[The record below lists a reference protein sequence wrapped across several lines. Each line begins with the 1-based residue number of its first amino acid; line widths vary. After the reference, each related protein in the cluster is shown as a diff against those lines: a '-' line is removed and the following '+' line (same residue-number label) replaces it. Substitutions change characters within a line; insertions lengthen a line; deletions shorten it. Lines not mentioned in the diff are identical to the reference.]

1 MSSDLDL
8 EALLAPLDA
17 AAPCGSNLEYDA
29 AFVALTDA
37 GRARQ
42 EQEYG
47 DTRIEGQGP
56 DWSTVWDLALALW
69 SRTRDLRVAVWLA
82 RCATHRSGL
91 VGATVGLQLIHGLLE
106 RFWESVHPQ
115 LDADDHDDPTE
126 RLNALAPLGHY
137 AEFLADLRA
146 VTLNTG
152 RGLKPMRLRDVELAI
167 GHVEPAQGEE
177 VPPEESLRAGLQAIV
192 TAEPSI
198 AESLKAGHAAARGI
212 VDLVDAHTGSALG
225 PDLAPLVKLLRLLA
239 QAVTPPSAAGTATA
253 DRDPRQAAYPAV
265 PSAGSPAASSTNS
278 AEPEARA
285 WPVASPAAGA
295 LRSRQDA
302 VDALER
308 VCAWIESHEPSN
320 PAPLFIRRAQR
331 LMSKSFIEIIQDLT
345 PDAEAEV
352 RRLAGIVSQ

>member
-1 MSSDLDL
+1 MSSELDL

-29 AFVALTDA
+29 DFIALTDA
-37 GRARQ
+37 GRARE

-47 DTRIEGQGP
+47 ETRIVGQGP
-56 DWSTVWDLALALW
+56 DWTTVWDRAQALW
-69 SRTRDLRVAVWLA
+69 VRTRDLRVAVWMA
-82 RCATHRSGL
+82 RCAARRSGL
-91 VGATVGLQLIHGLLE
+91 AGAVAGLQLIHGLLD
-106 RFWESVHPQ
+106 RFWDSVHPQ

-146 VTLNTG
+146 VTLNSG
-152 RGLKPMRLRDVELAI
+152 RGLPPMRVRDVELVM
-167 GHVEPAQGEE
+167 GHVEPTQGEE
-177 VPPEESLRAGLQAIV
+177 VPAEGALRANLAAIVAAEPAVVDALRAGH
-192 TAEPSI
+192 E
-198 AESLKAGHAAARGI
+198 AARGI
-212 VDLVDAHTGSALG
+212 VDGIEARIGSAQG

-239 QAVTPPSAAGTATA
+239 LAVRPAQAAGTATVNG
-253 DRDPRQAAYPAV
+253 DP
-265 PSAGSPAASSTNS
+265 PAAAS
-278 AEPEARA
+278 AASAVNGAESEASL
-285 WPVASPAAGA
+285 WPVAGPAQGG
-295 LRSRQDA
+295 LRSRQEA
-302 VDALER
+302 IDALER

-352 RRLAGIVSQ
+352 RRLAGIVSE